1 MEQHIVVNLWGLVT
15 DTVQASELLSQVLLA
30 RFNLA
35 PVVHV
40 YEVSSRLLEL
50 LLRGSQ
56 ALVKLVVRI
65 FVGHDRGSVHRAAP
79 LTPLLSQG
87 LAKGRGLLHARL

>member
-1 MEQHIVVNLWGLVT
+1 M
-15 DTVQASELLSQVLLA
+15 QASELLVEVLLA
-30 RFNLA
+30 CFNLT

-40 YEVSSRLLEL
+40 YEVGSRLLEL

-65 FVGHDRGSVHRAAP
+65 FVGHDRGSVHHAAP
-79 LTPLLSQG
+79 LTPLLSHR
-87 LAKGRGLLHARL
+87 LPEGRGLLHARI